1 MSRDHDPRA
10 TETYGP
16 PADSADSDAG
26 SAAASTA
33 ASSSHRAGSE
43 RLPALRS
50 SFDRGEILGRYLVLD
65 RLGSGGMG
73 VVYTA
78 YDPQLDRKV
87 ALKLLRIKVIGRQ
100 RRREAHQRLVREA
113 QALARLN
120 HPNVVAVHDIGEV
133 GDRIF
138 LAMEYVEGQDLKA
151 WLAQQERTW
160 QQIVETFVQAGKG
173 LAAAH
178 DAGLLHRDF
187 KPANVLLG
195 LDGRARVLDFGLARP
210 VRDPEPESHP
220 PTRSSSALS
229 GSERAAKAEQHADDI
244 RGSSPWDDSTASTEG
259 PPVAAKAVSA
269 RPGPAGSAAAI
280 GSSSNISVG
289 ALDAQLTRTG
299 SFLGTLAYMSPEQI
313 DGRVD
318 PRSDQFS
325 FCVALYEA
333 LWRQSPF
340 IDRGGVLKR
349 AMQSNIR
356 QPPRTGDVPLWLE
369 QAVMRGLRVDPD
381 ERYPSMNALL
391 TALQPQP
398 KAKLRGLVA
407 GLLMLA
413 GLMFVLFQHNTV
425 VPCANVDDPIQLIWN
440 GARRAQL
447 AKGFASSPLPYADA
461 LGKRASSLL
470 DAYADEWSDMRRE
483 TCEAT
488 RVEGTQSEAL
498 LDLRMSCLDQR
509 LQELD
514 SLLELIFGADHA
526 DPWIQQSVE
535 AFSNLPYIGQ
545 CADTRSL
552 LTVVPPAND
561 QESERVFRIKKELT
575 RIDALLSLRQKDEAY
590 QAVQALEPDLEQ
602 IRHDS
607 TLAQAFQLTAF
618 AAFMND
624 QRQEAI
630 DAHLKAIA
638 HADAGRDD
646 RARAVS
652 LNSLI
657 WAFDTEPAKAAPWV
671 EAARGAVERSGSGR
685 LSASWH
691 QAKARYLFR
700 SGETQAALE
709 TAERATE
716 LAKKHNGPDHLYT
729 ARILIDLGNAQL
741 RSELYDAAYASFS
754 EAHRIQILNLG
765 TNHPDLAASNFYR
778 AITLDRLKRFE
789 EALDLLVQSL
799 RTMEATFGPEH
810 SRIAE
815 YLIGLGDVY
824 WHSGNK
830 PAALSS
836 YQRASEIKRKHYGDR
851 APVIAPILNNISL
864 IHWESGELETAEKHL
879 REALDIY
886 RSSLGAEHPQVLIS
900 QTNLARVLL
909 HRDRPQEAAR
919 LLQAAWQS
927 SNQVSGPRHTTSLN
941 SGLALGEAQLALGE
955 VEQAETQIRAI
966 AELIATKDPAAEDW
980 LLGALSFAQARLA
993 VSLGQST
1000 AAAGHS
1006 AEAERIFKRMGDSGS
1021 YSLSRWRSWHA
1032 QHLP

>member
-16 PADSADSDAG
+16 PAD
-26 SAAASTA
+26 AS
-33 ASSSHRAGSE
+33 GSE
-43 RLPALRS
+43 TPSSKPTAKPSPTPPARPGRPPALRS

-65 RLGSGGMG
+65 HLGSGGMG

-120 HPNVVAVHDIGEV
+120 HPNVVSVHDIGEV

-138 LAMEYVEGQDLKA
+138 LAMEYVEGQDLKQ
-151 WLAQQERTW
+151 WLAQREWSW
-160 QQIVETFVQAGKG
+160 QDIVDTFVQAGNG

-195 LDGRARVLDFGLARP
+195 RDGRARVLDFGLARP
-210 VRDPEPESHP
+210 VRDPEQQDRRPDGSPLSAPDEEL
-220 PTRSSSALS
+220 PTKTAH
-229 GSERAAKAEQHADDI
+229 GAERHRQT
-244 RGSSPWDDSTASTEG
+244 SPWDDSTASTEG
-259 PPVAAKAVSA
+259 PPAAHSPEPPRAV
-269 RPGPAGSAAAI
+269 PGI

-356 QPPRTGDVPLWLE
+356 QPPRSGDVPSWLE

-381 ERYPSMNALL
+381 ERYPSMHALL
-391 TALQPQP
+391 AALQPRP
-398 KAKLRGLVA
+398 KAKLRGVVA
-407 GLLMLA
+407 GLMLV
-413 GLMFVLFQHNTV
+413 GLTFALFRQNTV
-425 VPCANVDDPIQLIWN
+425 VPCSDIDDPVQRVWN
-440 GARRAQL
+440 GARQAQL
-447 AKGFASSPLPYADA
+447 AKIFASSSLPYADA
-461 LGKRASSLL
+461 LGRRASSLL
-470 DAYADEWSDMRRE
+470 DAYAGEWSAMRRE

-514 SLLELIFGADHA
+514 SLLELFSDADRA
-526 DPWIQQSVE
+526 DEWIPQSVK
-535 AFSNLPYIGQ
+535 AVSDLPYIGQ
-545 CADTRSL
+545 CADARSL

-561 QESERVFRIKKELT
+561 QERELAQQIQKELT
-575 RIDALLSLRQKDEAY
+575 RIDALLSLRQKDQAY
-590 QAVQALEPDLEQ
+590 EAVQALEADLQ
-602 IRHDS
+602 QLRHDS

-618 AAFMND
+618 AAFMSD
-624 QRQEAI
+624 HRQEAI
-630 DAHLKAIA
+630 DAHIKAAA

-646 RARAVS
+646 RVRAVS
-652 LNSLI
+652 LTSLV
-657 WAFDTEPAKAAPWV
+657 WAFDSDPARAAPWV

-741 RSELYDAAYASFS
+741 RSELYDSAFASFS

-765 TNHPDLAASNFYR
+765 TSHPDLAASNYHR
-778 AITLDRLKRFE
+778 AITLDRLKRFD
-789 EALDLLVQSL
+789 EALDLLAESL
-799 RTMEATFGPEH
+799 KTMEATFGPEH
-810 SRIAE
+810 SRVAE
-815 YLIGLGDVY
+815 YLMGLGDVY

-836 YQRASEIKRKHYGDR
+836 YQRASEIKRKHYGER

-864 IHWESGELETAEKHL
+864 IHWESGELETAERYL

-909 HRDRPQEAAR
+909 HQNRPREALQ
-919 LLQAAWQS
+919 LLQSTWQS

-941 SGLALGEAQLALGE
+941 SGLAFGEAQLAVGE
-955 VEQAETQIRAI
+955 VEQADRQIRAI

-980 LLGALSFAQARLA
+980 LLGALRFAQARLA
-993 VSLGQST
+993 VSLGRTT
-1000 AAAGHS
+1000 AATDHS
-1006 AEAERIFKRMGDSGS
+1006 AEAERIFKRMGDSGA
-1021 YSLSRWRSWHA
+1021 YSLSRWRSWQA
-1032 QHLP
+1032 RHLP